1 MGAPN
6 DIGSGPSQGL
16 GTAVAWLR
24 VLQCSRCLCW
34 VSWEPSAG
42 SQRLLPGTGD
52 GGMGWH
58 PRHYGPCLA
67 VPALCPAGP
76 CALLLS
82 LGLHLCHTLCT
93 PVSAPHTP
101 TPPSLQ
107 PPKAGGDAGQEQAC
121 GQQRGAGGPC
131 KGSPPQIFPSP
142 PGFCRA
148 RPPAGS
154 PWPVKRT
161 RGKRSQRCQMQI
173 ASRVTH
179 PNNGVRLIL
188 LQWD

>member
-1 MGAPN
+1 M
-6 DIGSGPSQGL
+6 
-16 GTAVAWLR
+16 AWLR
-24 VLQCSRCLCW
+24 VLQRSRCLCW
-34 VSWEPSAG
+34 VSWQPSAG

-52 GGMGWH
+52 GGVGWH

-67 VPALCPAGP
+67 VPALCLAGP

-93 PVSAPHTP
+93 PVGCQPPHTP
-101 TPPSLQ
+101 KPAAPQGWRRCRAGTGMWAAAGCWGPLQ
-107 PPKAGGDAGQEQAC
+107 GE
-121 GQQRGAGGPC
+121 
-131 KGSPPQIFPSP
+131 SPPGLPQP

-154 PWPVKRT
+154 PWTVKRT

-179 PNNGVRLIL
+179 PDNGVRLIL